1 MNHATSPA
9 APLSPS
15 QITVRSPFAFSMMY
29 NPYMM
34 GLGGYN
40 PMMGGMMMGGMPA
53 AGGPQ
58 GIGPEGDVKAFDP
71 GQLKRGRNGHYGY
84 LEGRGE

>member
-1 MNHATSPA
+1 
-9 APLSPS
+9 
-15 QITVRSPFAFSMMY
+15 
-29 NPYMM
+29 
-34 GLGGYN
+34 
-40 PMMGGMMMGGMPA
+40 MMGGMMMGGMPA